1 MLSSS
6 LPLYIAFVLKY
17 PPIESASLKL
27 TLSAIISLVVRFDKA
42 TVLLLLKFVPSVE
55 ICVSSFAN
63 EKELPSNL
71 ADDVKYAKLT
81 PNAVLITNNSIS
93 KIIDIL
99 HLVVIPP
106 PP

>member
-6 LPLYIAFVLKY
+6 LPLYTAFALKY

-27 TLSAIISLVVRFDKA
+27 TLSAITSPVVRFDKA

-71 ADDVKYAKLT
+71 ADDVKYAFVIVTAKT
-81 PNAVLITNNSIS
+81 IIEATTASIVSIIVL
-93 KIIDIL
+93 
-99 HLVVIPP
+99 P
-106 PP
+106 